1 MDWLDS
7 LFADMDPLLRTYWY
21 IAIPVSV
28 VFVLQFIMLVI
39 GAGGDGD
46 FDLETDA
53 DTDGLGEGMDGST
66 FDPFTIKNL
75 INFLLG
81 FGWGGISFSSLFGP
95 GILSLICAFGSGI
108 VFVLAF
114 FYVLKQVH
122 KLSEDNTFTL
132 AHSLLKEGEVY
143 TNIPANMTGKGKVLV
158 NVNGSLKELAAKTEF
173 DKITPG
179 TPIKV
184 VGFDDETTVI
194 VEPINLIE

>member
-7 LFADMDPLLRTYWY
+7 FFADMDPLLRTYWY

-28 VFVLQFIMLVI
+28 VFLLQFIMMVI
-39 GAGGDGD
+39 GAGGDSD
-46 FDLETDA
+46 FEMDSDI
-53 DTDGLGEGMDGST
+53 DSDIGEGMEGGT

-81 FGWGGISFSSLFGP
+81 FGWGGISFASIFGT
-95 GILSLICAFGSGI
+95 GFLSLIGALASGV

-143 TNIPANMTGKGKVLV
+143 TNIPANMGGKGKVLV